1 MSLVKD
7 REPNDR
13 DKANT
18 TTQKIDYSY
27 KHMTIDEL
35 LDERNTLKK
44 LSSNTTLIDKEL
56 YGRTFR

>member
-13 DKANT
+13 DKAN

-44 LSSNTTLIDKEL
+44 LSSNTALIDKEL